1 MSTTTL
7 TTITGTVIPCAPTR
21 QPRYADDCPKVGHR
35 GHDDATVITIR
46 DQDGRSHAVLY
57 VGLDAIGICDP
68 DHGVRGGDRLRVE
81 GISVPLPKLSP
92 AWFTFFEC
100 KKLADVQAIAV
111 ELGLG
116 EDDTVIVS
124 RYTR

>member
-7 TTITGTVIPCAPTR
+7 TTITGTVVPCAPTR
-21 QPRYADDCPKVGHR
+21 QPKYVDDCPKVGHR

-46 DQDGRSHAVLY
+46 DQNGRSHAVLY
-57 VGLDAIGICDP
+57 VGLDAIGIADP
-68 DHGVRGGDRLRVE
+68 DHGVRGGDHLHVE
-81 GISVPLPKLSP
+81 GISVALSKLSP

-100 KKLADVQAIAV
+100 KKLADVQAIAT

-116 EDDTVIVS
+116 EHDTVIVS